1 MNFVVLPLSNEIPPT
16 PTNKWNAS
24 YSYLQVKCLLLLLTN
39 EWNIFTFL
47 CDFLL
52 LWLRSCPLG
61 PTDRSLM
68 ITFILNMKIDNL
80 QMWLKLPRH
89 RIWGW
94 IRGAQGS
101 QRWICRRWR
110 WSGRWRCPPR
120 SHPAA
125 RSRCNCAHHRV
136 WAINGFKEILM
147 DSKQVIARWLAECV
161 ETLFLQKIWV
171 QIFFY
176 KISYCSRNLLNTCL
190 WKGK

>member
-110 WSGRWRCPPR
+110 WLRLPRHRIWGWIRGARGSQRWICRRWRWSGHWRCPPR

-125 RSRCNCAHHRV
+125 RSRCNCAHRRV
-136 WAINGFKEILM
+136 WAINGLVWRYF
-147 DSKQVIARWLAECV
+147 DG
-161 ETLFLQKIWV
+161 F
-171 QIFFY
+171 
-176 KISYCSRNLLNTCL
+176 
-190 WKGK
+190 